1 MARGG
6 KSALSA
12 GASPVPHAA
21 AKKRKSEALLK
32 DLLGVATQDD
42 GPVRPNSAALRHAML
57 LFGARGFA
65 APCCCHSAA
74 QCCFSPPEALRPC
87 LCHVQ
92 RLTTFAAAALQLETT
107 PSEPAR
113 GVRPKTAA
121 TPGDLEGSLLR
132 ALAEH
137 TNRSKE
143 RAKAQVEEELGAT
156 AALVEAE
163 LKALSHSLAAADE
176 DEAALRRS
184 QLKKLAAEAAAARA
198 DMDKALTAF
207 KKVSADKLAQLQRV
221 RAKVAEMEKADAT
234 HPAPNKAE
242 IDKV

>member
-12 GASPVPHAA
+12 GASPVPA

-32 DLLGVATQDD
+32 DLLGAATQDD
-42 GPVRPNSAALRHAML
+42 GPVRPKSAALRQALL
-57 LFGARGFA
+57 LFVKGLGRALG
-65 APCCCHSAA
+65 CC
-74 QCCFSPPEALRPC
+74 AL
-87 LCHVQ
+87 
-92 RLTTFAAAALQLETT
+92 LTTFAVAARQLETT
-107 PSEPAR
+107 PSEPVR
-113 GVRPKTAA
+113 GVRAKAS

-143 RAKAQVEEELGAT
+143 RAKAQVQEELGAT

-163 LKALSHSLAAADE
+163 LKALSHTLAAADE
-176 DEAALRRS
+176 EEAAARRQ

-198 DMDKALTAF
+198 DMDKAVAAF
-207 KKVSADKLAQLQRV
+207 KKVSADKLAALQRV
-221 RAKVAEMEKADAT
+221 RAKVAELEKADSQR
-234 HPAPNKAE
+234 PAPNKAE